1 MQPAVEIHDIVKRYG
16 DYTAVDH
23 VSLNVPAG
31 TIYGFLGPNGA
42 GKTSTIRMM
51 MRILLPDEGSIRILD
66 KDLAT
71 VNLDRIGY
79 LPEERGLYKK
89 MRLLDQMVF
98 FGEIR
103 GLARSEARNRAG
115 AWLERMGLADRAMQP
130 VEGLSKGMQQKV
142 QFIATVL
149 HEPDLL
155 ILDEPF
161 SGLDPVNANV
171 LKDIILEYHRKGHT
185 IIFSTHQ
192 MDTVEKLCDHICLIN
207 KGRVLLEGTLAS
219 VKQRYGKNGVSLS
232 FTGDGTYL
240 HSLPEVASYQD
251 NGNEVFLRLR
261 DGVDPGRVLDAA
273 RARLSVTRFELAEPS
288 VYDIFIEQV
297 SGDVR

>member
-103 GLARSEARNRAG
+103 GLPRSEARNRAG